1 MTPVNLYSDIDN
13 FKTEYAGENW
23 HAKISRVILIVK
35 FIIAPENLI
44 DPVSSDPLR
53 PDMTEFVYASFTLYK
68 SL

>member
-44 DPVSSDPLR
+44 DPVSVRSS
-53 PDMTEFVYASFTLYK
+53 AA
-68 SL
+68 